1 MNEIR
6 LPKESS
12 ARQSCRRRR
21 NYIEGRQ
28 SIYVFFSFLTL
39 TFLFRCHFGVS
50 MLASSSLGRLLL
62 LLAALPHHQSHHAT
76 SGPFDWEI
84 LDSKSPFLLV
94 YIDFYQFFLT

>member
-50 MLASSSLGRLLL
+50 MLASSSLGRRLL
-62 LLAALPHHQSHHAT
+62 LLAAFCLIIIRAT
-76 SGPFDWEI
+76 TRRRVPLIGKF
-84 LDSKSPFLLV
+84 
-94 YIDFYQFFLT
+94 